1 MPVVFC
7 FDKNYAPYAAVA
19 TASLLKTN
27 PYPFPIYWIVG
38 AADAETAHR
47 FRERIRAPHN
57 PITVISVD
65 DAIFAGWR
73 GGDHISR
80 AAYIRL
86 TIPAVLKER
95 RALYLD
101 CDVLVTSDI
110 RPLLALDLGGNWFA
124 GVIDLFLSGAPGT
137 RPPFPKICS
146 DHYLNSGVLLMNL
159 EALRNAKFLRLALET
174 YQQHY
179 RRIYA
184 HDQCLINLCAEGRK
198 TTLDARWNWQVRPLQ
213 TTEAQWRALTT
224 SGDAAILHFLDAV
237 KPWQKWCPPWISRSW
252 KAAADEIG
260 LEDRYY
266 ETSLTIPK
274 AIVLASAMHRA
285 QQFEKASAL
294 RSEIIKT
301 LMAKQSKADA
311 AALPLGAQAQ

>member
-1 MPVVFC
+1 LQTPTPVVFC
-7 FDKNYAPYAAVA
+7 FDKTYAPYAAVA

-27 PYPFPIYWIVG
+27 PYPLPVYWVVG
-38 AADAETAHR
+38 AADVETAKSL
-47 FRERIRAPHN
+47 RERVRRPHA
-57 PITVISVD
+57 PITVISID

-73 GGDHISR
+73 GGDHVSR

-86 TIPAVLKER
+86 TIPAVLKQR

-101 CDVLVTSDI
+101 CDVLVTSDL
-110 RPLLALDLGGNWFA
+110 RPLLALDLGENWFA

-137 RPPFPKICS
+137 RPPFPKACA

-174 YQQHY
+174 YRQHH

-213 TTEAQWRALTT
+213 TTEAQWRDLTT

-237 KPWQKWCPPWISRSW
+237 KP
-252 KAAADEIG
+252 
-260 LEDRYY
+260 
-266 ETSLTIPK
+266 
-274 AIVLASAMHRA
+274 
-285 QQFEKASAL
+285 
-294 RSEIIKT
+294 
-301 LMAKQSKADA
+301 
-311 AALPLGAQAQ
+311 